1 MRRLKSFK
9 LFESLEEENEI
20 LSNCEDFLK
29 ELDLISSDFE
39 WECNFKI
46 NFFNFLTLK
55 DINSEKTLVIEI
67 WKKSKRGKINF
78 KLTDISDVVNSIK
91 DYMHHWGYII
101 SHQSPVPEYKSFRSS
116 GTKCQWEIMFKR
128 EMMDS
133 NL

>member
-1 MRRLKSFK
+1 MRWLKSFK
-9 LFESLEEENEI
+9 LFESLEEDKNEI

-46 NFFNFLTLK
+46 RDAFN
-55 DINSEKTLVIEI
+55 INSEKTLVIEI

-78 KLTDISDVVNSIK
+78 GLTDISDVVDSIK

-101 SHQSPVPEYKSFRSS
+101 SYQSPIPEYKSFRTS
-116 GTKCQWEIMFKR
+116 GTRCQWVIRFVGI
-128 EMMDS
+128 
-133 NL
+133 L

>member
-39 WECNFKI
+39 WKCNFKI
-46 NFFNFLTLK
+46 NFFN
-55 DINSEKTLVIEI
+55 INSEKTLVIEI

-78 KLTDISDVVNSIK
+78 KFTDISDVVNSIK
-91 DYMHHWGYII
+91 DYMHNWGYLI

-116 GTKCQWEIMFKR
+116 GTKCQWEIRFKK
-128 EMMDS
+128 E
-133 NL
+133 LV

>member
-46 NFFNFLTLK
+46 NFFN
-55 DINSEKTLVIEI
+55 INSEKTLVIEI

-91 DYMHHWGYII
+91 D
-101 SHQSPVPEYKSFRSS
+101 
-116 GTKCQWEIMFKR
+116 
-128 EMMDS
+128 
-133 NL
+133 

>member
-46 NFFNFLTLK
+46 NFFN
-55 DINSEKTLVIEI
+55 INSEKTLVIEI

-91 DYMHHWGYII
+91 DYMHHWGYLI

-116 GTKCQWEIMFKR
+116 GTKCQWEIRFKK
-128 EMMDS
+128 
-133 NL
+133 

>member
-9 LFESLEEENEI
+9 LFENTEEDKNEI

-46 NFFNFLTLK
+46 RDAFN
-55 DINSEKTLVIEI
+55 INSEKTLVIEI

-78 KLTDISDVVNSIK
+78 GLTDISDVVDSIK

-101 SHQSPVPEYKSFRSS
+101 SYQSPVPEYKSFRTS
-116 GTKCQWEIMFKR
+116 GTRCQWGIRFEKLI
-128 EMMDS
+128 
-133 NL
+133 

>member
-29 ELDLISSDFE
+29 ELDLISSAFE

-46 NFFNFLTLK
+46 NSFN
-55 DINSEKTLVIEI
+55 INSEKTLVIEI

-91 DYMHHWGYII
+91 DYMHHWGYLI

-116 GTKCQWEIMFKR
+116 GTKCQWEIRFKK
-128 EMMDS
+128 E
-133 NL
+133 LV

>member
-29 ELDLISSDFE
+29 ELDLISSAFE
-39 WECNFKI
+39 WKCNFKI
-46 NFFNFLTLK
+46 NFFN
-55 DINSEKTLVIEI
+55 INSEKTLVIEI

-91 DYMHHWGYII
+91 NYMHNWGYLI
-101 SHQSPVPEYKSFRSS
+101 SHQSPAPEYKSFRSS
-116 GTKCQWEIMFKR
+116 GTKCQWEIRFKK
-128 EMMDS
+128 E
-133 NL
+133 LV